1 MQSIRD
7 HRLQTEICA
16 EMTETQ
22 GKYLAGLLK
31 SLGLGGNFITKEL
44 LRIPPMLETTKIS
57 LSIDILLPIKE
68 W

>member
-1 MQSIRD
+1 
-7 HRLQTEICA
+7 
-16 EMTETQ
+16 MTETQ